1 MSLPLSGIPA
11 KHWQRFLQIFADGAK
26 DSDNG
31 VMPITASRSP
41 VWRCREKIHLM
52 LLLSLEEAGRDARAG
67 ITIPRMERSPA
78 VPQSGSTRT
87 VGETPRGIARPHPG
101 CVGATAR
108 SALPRFETA
117 LSLIDDIDAA
127 LAPHDTVVAVAS
139 P

>member
-1 MSLPLSGIPA
+1 
-11 KHWQRFLQIFADGAK
+11 
-26 DSDNG
+26 
-31 VMPITASRSP
+31 
-41 VWRCREKIHLM
+41 M

-67 ITIPRMERSPA
+67 STIPRMERSPA

-87 VGETPRGIARPHPG
+87 VGEPPVDRAPHPG